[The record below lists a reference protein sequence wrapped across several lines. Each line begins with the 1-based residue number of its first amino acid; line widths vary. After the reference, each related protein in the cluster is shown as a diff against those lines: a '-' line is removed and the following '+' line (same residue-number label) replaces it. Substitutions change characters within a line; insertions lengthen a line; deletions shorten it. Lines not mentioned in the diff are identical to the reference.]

1 MFKASLLGAL
11 TWRVMEEVDN
21 ALLRCV
27 EEGSG
32 HGVVLSISTEKLK
45 RQVKKGLEVAG
56 RAGGRVPVRRQLW
69 AGRTPTAS
77 LCLQLC
83 LHWRDQLR
91 GAVSQTQEGQGAPH
105 PGCILQQVLPAGDMP
120 QSSPGWAGSLWSS
133 KS

>member
-45 RQVKKGLEVAG
+45 R
-56 RAGGRVPVRRQLW
+56 
-69 AGRTPTAS
+69 
-77 LCLQLC
+77 
-83 LHWRDQLR
+83 
-91 GAVSQTQEGQGAPH
+91 
-105 PGCILQQVLPAGDMP
+105 
-120 QSSPGWAGSLWSS
+120 
-133 KS
+133 